1 MYIQRP
7 KGTQDLLP
15 KDTIKRLHIEDKLRK
30 IASIFNYKEIRTP
43 TFEKTELFKRSIG
56 EETDVVSKEMYSFK
70 EDEFTL
76 KPEMTAPVIRAYIE
90 NGLQSEFPFQK
101 LYYIANMYRHERPQ
115 AGRYREF
122 SQFGVEAIGS
132 SDYLVDAEL
141 ISLGAKMLNEFGIG
155 NIIFKI
161 NTIGSI
167 EERARFLDDLQKYL
181 NQYKS
186 KLSQDSLIRL
196 QTNPLRILDTK
207 TDYEIEILKNSPVLY
222 DYLNP
227 ETKSH
232 FDNVL
237 NVLSTLEIKYEIDY
251 RLVRGFDYY
260 TSTTFEVL
268 SDDLGAQNAIFGGG
282 RYDNLVEQ
290 LGGKPT
296 PAIGFACGL
305 ERLTMILEKNNYDYP
320 ASDDVSYYF
329 VSMGDD
335 AKLFSLKLME
345 DLRNIG
351 INCET
356 DFLNRSVKSQMKEA
370 NKINAKYVIVIGE
383 NEMKEKK
390 FKIKN
395 MQDSTE
401 IITDYA
407 DFNDYAEK
415 VFKEKY

>member
-15 KDTIKRLHIEDKLRK
+15 IDSVKRQHIEDKLRK
-30 IASIFNYKEIRTP
+30 IASLFNYKEIRTP
-43 TFEKTELFKRSIG
+43 TFEKTELFRRSIG

-70 EDEFTL
+70 DDEFTL

-90 NGLQSEFPFQK
+90 NGLQNESPFQK

-132 SDYLVDAEL
+132 NDYLVDAEL

-155 NIIFKI
+155 NIVFKI
-161 NTIGSI
+161 NTIGTT
-167 EERARFLDDLQKYL
+167 EERARFLVDLKKYL
-181 NQYKS
+181 NQYEN

-196 QTNPLRILDTK
+196 QTNPLRILDSK

-237 NVLSTLEIKYEIDY
+237 NALSILEIKYEIDY

-290 LGGKPT
+290 LGGKPA

-305 ERLTMILEKNNYDYP
+305 ERLSMILEKNNYKFP
-320 ASDDVSYYF
+320 VGEKVEYYF
-329 VSMGDD
+329 VTMGAD

-345 DLRNIG
+345 DLRNKG
-351 INCET
+351 IKCET

-370 NKINAKYVIVIGE
+370 NKIDAKYVIVIGE
-383 NEMKEKK
+383 NEMKEEK

-395 MQDSTE
+395 MSDSME
-401 IITDYA
+401 KIVDYA
-407 DFNDYAEK
+407 DFTDYAEK
-415 VFKEKY
+415 NSKGK

>member
-1 MYIQRP
+1 MNIQRP

-15 KDTIKRLHIEDKLRK
+15 KDSAKRQHIEEKLKK
-30 IASIFNYKEIRTP
+30 IASIYNYKEIRTP
-43 TFEKTELFKRSIG
+43 TFENTALFKRSIG
-56 EETDVVSKEMYSFK
+56 EATDVVSKEMYSLK
-70 EDEFTL
+70 NGEFTL

-90 NGLQSEFPFQK
+90 NSMKNEFPIQK
-101 LYYIANMYRHERPQ
+101 LFYISNMYRHERPQ
-115 AGRYREF
+115 AGRFREF

-167 EERARFLDDLQKYL
+167 AERARFLDDLKKYL
-181 NQYKS
+181 VQYKN
-186 KLSQDSLIRL
+186 KLSETNLLRL
-196 QTNPLRILDTK
+196 ETNPLRILDTK
-207 TDYEIEILKNSPVLY
+207 IKEEIEILKNSPILY

-237 NVLSTLEIKYEIDY
+237 NALKSIEIKYEIDY
-251 RLVRGFDYY
+251 KLVRGFDYY

-305 ERLTMILEKNNYDYP
+305 ERLTMILEKNNYEFP
-320 ASDDVSYYF
+320 SKEKIEYYF
-329 VSMGDD
+329 VTIGTD
-335 AKLFSLKLME
+335 AKFFSLKLME
-345 DLRNIG
+345 DLRNKG
-351 INCET
+351 IICET
-356 DFLNRSVKSQMKEA
+356 DFLNRSVKAQMKEA
-370 NKINAKYVIVIGE
+370 NKIGAEYVIVIGD
-383 NEMKEKK
+383 NEIKEKK

-395 MQDSTE
+395 MKDSTE
-401 IITDYA
+401 IVTNYN
-407 DFNDYAEK
+407 DFIDYAEK
-415 VFKEKY
+415 ILKDK

>member
-1 MYIQRP
+1 MNIQRP

-15 KDTIKRLHIEDKLRK
+15 KDSVKRHCIEEKLRE
-30 IASIFNYKEIRTP
+30 IASIYNYKEIRTP
-43 TFEKTELFKRSIG
+43 TFESTTLFKRSIG

-70 EDEFTL
+70 NDEFTL
-76 KPEMTAPVIRAYIE
+76 KPEMTAPVIRAYLE
-90 NGLQSEFPFQK
+90 NNMNAESPIQK
-101 LYYIANMYRHERPQ
+101 LFYISNMYRHERPQ
-115 AGRYREF
+115 AGRFREF

-132 SDYLVDAEL
+132 NDYLVDAEL
-141 ISLGAKMLNEFGIG
+141 ISLGEKMLSAFGIR

-167 EERARFLDDLQKYL
+167 DEREKYL
-181 NQYKS
+181 EELKKYLLQYKD
-186 KLSQDSLIRL
+186 KLSQDSLVRL
-196 QTNPLRILDTK
+196 QTNPLRVLDTK
-207 TDYEIEILKNSPVLY
+207 IEFEIEILKNSPILY

-227 ETKSH
+227 DTKSH

-237 NVLSTLEIKYEIDY
+237 NTLKSIGIKYDIDY

-268 SDDLGAQNAIFGGG
+268 SSDLGAQNAIFGGG

-305 ERLTMILEKNNYDYP
+305 ERLTMILEKNKYEFP
-320 ASDDVSYYF
+320 TSKKVTYYF
-329 VSMGDD
+329 VTIGTD
-335 AKLFSLKLME
+335 AKIFSLKLMQ
-345 DLRNIG
+345 DLRNKGVI
-351 INCET
+351 CET

-370 NKINAKYVIVIGE
+370 NKFGAEFVIVIGE
-383 NEMKEKK
+383 NEIKEGK

-395 MQDSTE
+395 MRDSTE
-401 IITDYA
+401 TDA
-407 DFNDYAEK
+407 SPVTLLK
-415 VFKEKY
+415 

>member
-1 MYIQRP
+1 MNIQRP

-15 KDTIKRLHIEDKLRK
+15 KDSNKRQHIEQKLRK
-30 IASIFNYKEIRTP
+30 IAAIYNYKEIRTP
-43 TFEKTELFKRSIG
+43 TFENTSLFKRSIG

-70 EDEFTL
+70 NDEFTL

-90 NGLQSEFPFQK
+90 NNLFIESPIQK
-101 LYYIANMYRHERPQ
+101 LYYISNMFRHERPQ
-115 AGRYREF
+115 AGRFREF

-132 SDYLVDAEL
+132 SDYLIDAEL
-141 ISLGAKMLNEFGIG
+141 ISLGAKMLNEFGIR
-155 NIIFKI
+155 NIKFKI
-161 NTIGSI
+161 NTIGTT
-167 EERARFLDDLQKYL
+167 EERAIFLNELKKYL
-181 NQYKS
+181 SDYKD
-186 KLSQDSLIRL
+186 KLSVDSQKRL
-196 QTNPLRILDTK
+196 EFNPLRILDTK
-207 TDYEIEILKNSPVLY
+207 LDYEIEILKNSPVLY

-237 NVLSTLEIKYEIDY
+237 KALKSIDIKFEIDY

-268 SDDLGAQNAIFGGG
+268 SEELGAQNAIFGGG

-305 ERLTMILEKNNYDYP
+305 ERLSMILEKNNYDYP
-320 ASDDVSYYF
+320 EIENVKYYF
-329 VSMGDD
+329 VTMGSD
-335 AKLFSLKLME
+335 AKTFSLKLME
-345 DLRNIG
+345 QLRNKG
-351 INCET
+351 VNCET

-370 NKINAKYVIVIGE
+370 NKINAENVIVIGE
-383 NEMKEKK
+383 NEMKEMK

-395 MQDSTE
+395 MKDGSEKDTSHN
-401 IITDYA
+401 
-407 DFNDYAEK
+407 DFINNIENK
-415 VFKEKY
+415 

>member
-1 MYIQRP
+1 MNIQRP
-7 KGTQDLLP
+7 KGTQDSLP
-15 KDTIKRLHIEDKLRK
+15 KDSIKRQHIEDKLRK
-30 IASIFNYKEIRTP
+30 IASIYNYKEIRTP
-43 TFEKTELFKRSIG
+43 TFENTSLFKRSIG

-70 EDEFTL
+70 NDEFTL

-90 NGLQSEFPFQK
+90 NNLHAESPIQK
-101 LYYIANMYRHERPQ
+101 LYYISNMYRHERPQ
-115 AGRYREF
+115 AGRFREF

-132 SDYLVDAEL
+132 GDYLVDAEL

-167 EERARFLDDLQKYL
+167 EERSRFLNDLKNYL
-181 NQYKS
+181 TQYKS
-186 KLSQDSLIRL
+186 KLSQDSIIRL

-207 TDYEIEILKNSPVLY
+207 IDYEIEILKNSPILY

-232 FDNVL
+232 FVNVL
-237 NVLSTLEIKYEIDY
+237 NALKSIGIKFEIDY

-268 SDDLGAQNAIFGGG
+268 SADLGAQNAIFGGG

-290 LGGKPT
+290 LGGKST

-305 ERLTMILEKNNYDYP
+305 ERLSMILEKNNYEFP
-320 ASDDVSYYF
+320 EKEKIKYYF
-329 VSMGDD
+329 VTIGADS
-335 AKLFSLKLME
+335 KVFSLKLME
-345 DLRNIG
+345 ELRNKG
-351 INCET
+351 IICET
-356 DFLNRSVKSQMKEA
+356 DLLNRSVKAQMKEA
-370 NKINAKYVIVIGE
+370 NKTGAEYVIVIGE
-383 NEMKEKK
+383 NEMKEGK

-395 MQDSTE
+395 MKESTE
-401 IITDYA
+401 TDA
-407 DFNDYAEK
+407 TPESLLQ
-415 VFKEKY
+415 